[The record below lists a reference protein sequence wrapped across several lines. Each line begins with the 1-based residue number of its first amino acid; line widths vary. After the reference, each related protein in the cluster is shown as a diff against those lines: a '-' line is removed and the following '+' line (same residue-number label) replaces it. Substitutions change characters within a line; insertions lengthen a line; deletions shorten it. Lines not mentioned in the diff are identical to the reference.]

1 MPSVE
6 KTLNEKTLKEESR
19 FMEQQTSEARSGD
32 VVARARNVAREFAA
46 PAAVDVDK
54 QARFPKEAIDAQ
66 KQERLLGA
74 FIPKE
79 LGGLGCGMVALAGIC
94 EAFGSACGASGL
106 ITAMHHIQVACL
118 VRHSGDSA
126 YFRRYLQ
133 EAAEKQLLIAS
144 VTSEVGIGGDM
155 RSSITAVERK
165 DTSFVLNKDAST
177 VSYGEYADDLLVTSR
192 RAVDAP
198 ASDQVLTLVRKGD
211 FKLERTG
218 TWDTLGMRGT
228 CSPSFKV
235 ESKGA
240 VEQIMSLPF
249 GDIASR
255 TMVPFSHILWAAA
268 WLGIASDAVARA
280 RLYVRGEARKKPGT
294 VPPTAI
300 RLAEVINLLQLMR
313 NNVHDAASECEALMK
328 KADGATD
335 ELLSIGFAIKI
346 NNLKI
351 ASSQLVAQIVQ
362 GCLLI
367 VGIGGYKNDTKFSMG
382 RHLRDSQSAALMIGN
397 DRIYATNAS
406 LLLVHKDD

>member
-1 MPSVE
+1 
-6 KTLNEKTLKEESR
+6 
-19 FMEQQTSEARSGD
+19 MEQQTTEAGD
-32 VVARARNVAREFAA
+32 IVVRARKIAREVAA
-46 PAAVDVDK
+46 PAAIDVDK
-54 QARFPKEAIDAQ
+54 QARFPKEAIDGQ
-66 KQERLLGA
+66 RKERLLGA
-74 FIPKE
+74 FIPKD

-106 ITAMHHIQVACL
+106 ITAMHHIQVACV
-118 VRHSGDSA
+118 VRHASDSA

-133 EAAEKQLLIAS
+133 EVADKQLLIAS

-155 RSSITAVERK
+155 RSSLTAVERK
-165 DTSFVLNKDAST
+165 DTSFVLDKDAST
-177 VSYGEYADDLLVTSR
+177 ISYGEHADDLLVTAR
-192 RAVDAP
+192 RDADAP

-211 FKLERTG
+211 FTLERTG

-228 CSPSFKV
+228 CSPSFKLA
-235 ESKGA
+235 SKGA
-240 VEQIMSLPF
+240 VEQIMTLPF

-280 RLYVRGEARKKPGT
+280 RLYVRGEARKKPGI
-294 VPPTAI
+294 VPPSAV
-300 RLAEVINLLQLMR
+300 RLAEVVNLLQLMR
-313 NNVHDAASECEALMK
+313 NNVHDAASECEGLMK

-351 ASSQLVAQIVQ
+351 ASSQLAAQIVH
-362 GCLLI
+362 GCL
-367 VGIGGYKNDTKFSMG
+367 GIAGIAGFKNDTKFSMG
-382 RHLRDSQSAALMIGN
+382 RHLRDAQSAALMIGN